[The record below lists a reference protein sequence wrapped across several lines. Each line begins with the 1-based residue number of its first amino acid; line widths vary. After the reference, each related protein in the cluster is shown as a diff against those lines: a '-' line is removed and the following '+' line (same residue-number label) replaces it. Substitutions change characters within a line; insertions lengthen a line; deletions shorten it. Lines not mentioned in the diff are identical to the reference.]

1 MKIFSIAFA
10 LVLTVPS
17 AAQDQSVLEEIQ
29 AEMANLREENQRIR
43 AQLDQMNRARD
54 PELDRL
60 LRAQIGMAVDS
71 AMQEAQADRR
81 LTGGWNDGF
90 FLASEDGKFSMEI
103 GTLLQFRCDSQSPT
117 KPHPGWWRPKSS
129 KLSLIGMEQNSL
141 DPTCSFVGMFI
152 SPRFNT
158 FINLGV
164 TREWTGLVNGL
175 NFAKDVWLSYDFQND
190 WRVRLGQF
198 VFTSTEKNQHQ
209 PGINWQ

>member
-103 GTLLQFRCDSQSPT
+103 GTLLQFRAIAN
-117 KPHPGWWRPKSS
+117 HRPNPIEGGRS
-129 KLSLIGMEQNSL
+129 KYSKFHRSVWCRTHTFRLEL
-141 DPTCSFVGMFI
+141 VVMFI
-152 SPRFNT
+152 SQRLNT
-158 FINLGV
+158 LLISASHV
-164 TREWTGLVNGL
+164 
-175 NFAKDVWLSYDFQND
+175 S
-190 WRVRLGQF
+190 
-198 VFTSTEKNQHQ
+198 
-209 PGINWQ
+209 